1 MTAKNIIPLSMVD
14 WTGHAVTVVFLMGC
28 PMRCPYC
35 HNHQLLNAGQLSS
48 EPANIEEIE
57 SEIKTTS
64 PFISAVVF
72 SGGECFQQFDALL
85 HLAEFAHKLGLLVGV
100 QTNGYYTDRIKQ
112 MIEKHLVDQ
121 ICMDVKAP
129 LERDAYLR
137 ISGVDA
143 ANRVSESL
151 GLYELCKENEIGFE
165 IRTTVFPDFI
175 GSPQE
180 IQLIAESIREIA
192 GDVRYIIQQGIP
204 EHAWKDMPERAYT
217 RDELIS
223 LAQIARQFLSD
234 VRIRTK
240 ESGEEC
246 V

>member
-1 MTAKNIIPLSMVD
+1 MTAKNVIPLSMVD
-14 WTGHAVTVVFLMGC
+14 WTGHAVMVVFLMGC

-48 EPANIEEIE
+48 EPANLAEIE

-85 HLAEFAHKLGLLVGV
+85 HLAEFTHKYGLLVGV
-100 QTNGYYTDRIKQ
+100 QTNGYYTNQIQR
-112 MIEKHLVDQ
+112 MIDAHLVDL

-129 LERDAYLR
+129 LTRDAYLR

-151 GLYELCKENEIGFE
+151 GLYGLCRENKIDFE
-165 IRTTVFPDFI
+165 ARTTVFPDFI

-180 IQLIAESIREIA
+180 IRSIAESIREIA
-192 GDVRYIIQQGIP
+192 GDVRYIIQQGLP
-204 EHAWKDMPERAYT
+204 ENAWKDMPERAYD
-217 RDELIS
+217 RDEMIS
-223 LAQIARQFLSD
+223 LAKVAGQFLSD